1 MFLRIEIVGWII
13 GGVFLLLVIVLVI
26 AMISGYNKLVVARNK
41 VKNAWSQIDVQL
53 KRRFDLIPNL
63 VETVKGYAKH
73 EEAIYGEF
81 AKARGLYQS
90 ASQKG
95 DVKGMAE
102 AEKGLSGALSR
113 LLVVTEQYPQLQ
125 ANENFKS
132 LMNDLKDTENKISY
146 TRQFYNDIVMT
157 YNNMVERFPGLIV
170 ARFFGFKPADFFAVT
185 DEAQREAP
193 KVQF

>member
-1 MFLRIEIVGWII
+1 MFLGIVGWII
-13 GGVFLLLVIVLVI
+13 GGVFLLLVVVLVI

-81 AKARGLYQS
+81 ARARGLYQS

-125 ANENFKS
+125 ANENFKT

-146 TRQFYNDIVMT
+146 TRQFYNDTAMG
-157 YNNMVERFPGLIV
+157 YNNMVERFPGLII
-170 ARFFGFKPADFFAVT
+170 ARFFGFQPAEYFNVT

>member
-1 MFLRIEIVGWII
+1 MFLGFVGWII
-13 GGVFLLLVIVLVI
+13 GGVLLLLVVILVI

-81 AKARGLYQS
+81 ARARGLYQS

-102 AEKGLSGALSR
+102 AEKGLSGAISR

-125 ANENFKS
+125 ANENFKT
-132 LMNDLKDTENKISY
+132 LMNDLKDAENKISY
-146 TRQFYNDIVMT
+146 TRQFYNDIVMG
-157 YNNMVERFPGLIV
+157 YNNMVEKFPGLIV
-170 ARFFGFKPADFFAVT
+170 AKFFGFKPAEFFNVT
-185 DEAQREAP
+185 DEVQREAP

>member
-1 MFLRIEIVGWII
+1 MFLGIVGWII
-13 GGVFLLLVIVLVI
+13 GGVFLLLVIILVI

>member
-1 MFLRIEIVGWII
+1 MFLGIVGWII
-13 GGVFLLLVIVLVI
+13 GGVFLLLVVILVI
-26 AMISGYNKLVVARNK
+26 AMISGYNRLVVERNK

-81 AKARGLYQS
+81 ARARGLYQS

-102 AEKGLSGALSR
+102 AERGLSGALSR

-125 ANENFKS
+125 ANEDFKS

-146 TRQFYNDIVMT
+146 TRQFYNDTVMN
-157 YNNMVERFPGLIV
+157 YNNMVERFPGLII

>member
-1 MFLRIEIVGWII
+1 MFLGVVGLII
-13 GGVFLLLVIVLVI
+13 GGVFLLLVVVLVI

-81 AKARGLYQS
+81 ARARGLYQS

-125 ANENFKS
+125 ANENFKT

-146 TRQFYNDIVMT
+146 TRQFYNDTAMG
-157 YNNMVERFPGLIV
+157 YNNMVERFPGLII
-170 ARFFGFKPADFFAVT
+170 ARFFGFQPAEYFNVT

>member
-1 MFLRIEIVGWII
+1 MFLGIVGVII

>member
-1 MFLRIEIVGWII
+1 MFLGFVGWII
-13 GGVFLLLVIVLVI
+13 GGVLLLLVVILVI

-73 EEAIYGEF
+73 EEAFYGEF
-81 AKARGLYQS
+81 ARARGLYQS

-102 AEKGLSGALSR
+102 AEKGLSGAISR

-125 ANENFKS
+125 ANENFKT
-132 LMNDLKDTENKISY
+132 LMNDLKDAENKISY
-146 TRQFYNDIVMT
+146 TRQFYNDIVMG
-157 YNNMVERFPGLIV
+157 YNNMVEKFPGLIV
-170 ARFFGFKPADFFAVT
+170 AKFFGFKPAEFFNVT
-185 DEAQREAP
+185 DEVQREAP

>member
-1 MFLRIEIVGWII
+1 MFLGIVGWII